1 MNINWEFK
9 NFSELT
15 LESLYDI
22 MRLRQEVFVLEQNC
36 PYLDADGKDIDSY
49 HLLGY
54 LNSELVAYLRIVNP
68 GISFDELSFGR
79 ILTSKKIRGNGV
91 GKLLMEEG
99 IKQSK
104 IIFGNIPNRIS
115 AQKYLKKFYNIF
127 GFKETG
133 KEYLEDGIPHI
144 EMIKK

>member
-54 LNSELVAYLRIVNP
+54 LNSELVAYLRIVKP

-115 AQKYLKKFYNIF
+115 AQKYLKKFYNTF
-127 GFKETG
+127 GFKEIG

>member
-36 PYLDADGKDIDSY
+36 PYLDADGKDINSY

-54 LNSELVAYLRIVNP
+54 LNSELVAYLRIVKP
-68 GISFDELSFGR
+68 GISFDEL
-79 ILTSKKIRGNGV
+79 
-91 GKLLMEEG
+91 
-99 IKQSK
+99 
-104 IIFGNIPNRIS
+104 
-115 AQKYLKKFYNIF
+115 
-127 GFKETG
+127 
-133 KEYLEDGIPHI
+133 
-144 EMIKK
+144 

>member
-22 MRLRQEVFVLEQNC
+22 MRLRQEVFILEQNC
-36 PYLDADGKDIDSY
+36 PYLDADGKDIHSY

-54 LNSELVAYLRIVNP
+54 LNSELVAYLRLVMP
-68 GISFDELSFGR
+68 GISYDELSFGR

-115 AQKYLKKFYNIF
+115 AQKYLKKFYNEF
-127 GFKETG
+127 GFKEIG

>member
-22 MRLRQEVFVLEQNC
+22 MRLRQEVFILEQNC
-36 PYLDADGKDIDSY
+36 PYLDADGKDIHSY

-54 LNSELVAYLRIVNP
+54 LNSELVAYLRLVMP
-68 GISFDELSFGR
+68 GISYDELSFGR
-79 ILTSKKIRGNGV
+79 ILTSKKIRGKGV

-104 IIFGNIPNRIS
+104 IIYGNIPNRIS
-115 AQKYLKKFYNIF
+115 AQKYLKKFYNEF
-127 GFKETG
+127 GFKEIG